1 MIEVEVNV
9 TKVKPHGNYIV
20 LTLRFE
26 RFEHDDE
33 DNKVKNRKAVAKMT
47 HKTIKDHQMLPNKS
61 VFIEMIYNIYG
72 NSINKRCKS
81 T

>member
-9 TKVKPHGNYIV
+9 TKVKPHGNYII
-20 LTLRFE
+20 LTLRLE

-47 HKTIKDHQMLPNKS
+47 HNAIKDHQMLPNKS
-61 VFIEMIYNIYG
+61 AFIEMIYNIYS
-72 NSINKRCKS
+72 NSINRRCKS